1 MTASILERA
10 IGPVRTGLM
19 RSFLFASLCGF
30 ALLGAT
36 TGARADEQ
44 LIDANPGAIVR
55 INVREGDVTIRTWNR
70 PQIAID
76 GDPSLSVEK
85 RSNSAPL
92 AAPIPIP
99 QMEQDTPNGSAAL
112 PLETFVAAPIPEGPH
127 DVVIVKSGPT
137 TPRGSVT
144 VTIPSDTAFVF
155 ARAANG
161 KLDVSDYR
169 GGTLAAFTRNGRLS
183 LTNVGGTVFAQTFRG
198 PLVVRGSSF
207 DRIRARS
214 LFGNVSFEHCD
225 ARQIETTTVD
235 GSIVY
240 DGGSFAPGLARFES
254 TNGNVAIG
262 ASGNVQYGAHAVGDG
277 HVYTNFNGRSRVDE
291 RGPDTNAFVGEGGPL
306 VTATTQGGN
315 VYLYDG
321 SLRSRT
327 GLPPEWQ
334 PAYATL
340 ERPGERSEEIQPRPD
355 LGPPRYVAPR
365 YVAPHF
371 DAQPRFGIQPPNQ
384 APRYVAPHFPAPS
397 YIGPRRYYAPRR
409 FTPPPHPYRNFRRR

>member
-1 MTASILERA
+1 
-10 IGPVRTGLM
+10 M
-19 RSFLFASLCGF
+19 RSFLFSGLCAL
-30 ALLGAT
+30 ALLGAM
-36 TGARADEQ
+36 GASARADEQ

-55 INVREGDVTIRTWNR
+55 VNVREGDVTIRTWNR

-76 GDPSLSVEK
+76 GDPSLSIEK

-99 QMEQDTPNGSAAL
+99 EMEQDTPNGSAAL
-112 PLETFVAAPIPEGPH
+112 PPETFVAAPIPEGPH
-127 DVVIVKSGPT
+127 DVVIVKSAAN
-137 TPRGSVT
+137 TPRGPVT

-155 ARAANG
+155 ARAGSG

-214 LFGNVSFEHCD
+214 LFGNVSFERCD

-277 HVYTNFNGRSRVDE
+277 HVYTNFNGRSRVDQ
-291 RGPDTNAFVGEGGPL
+291 RGPDTDAFVGDGGPL

-340 ERPGERSEEIQPRPD
+340 DRPGERTEEVQSRPD
-355 LGPPRYVAPR
+355 LGPPR

-384 APRYVAPHFPAPS
+384 TPRYVAPHFPAPS

-409 FTPPPHPYRNFRRR
+409 FTPPPHPYRTFRRR

>member
-1 MTASILERA
+1 MDTTASILERA
-10 IGPVRTGLM
+10 IGPVPAGLM
-19 RSFLFASLCGF
+19 RSLLFSAICGLAF
-30 ALLGAT
+30 VGAT
-36 TGARADEQ
+36 AAARADEQ
-44 LIDANPGAIVR
+44 VIDASPGAIVR
-55 INVREGDVTIRTWNR
+55 VNLREGDVTVRTWNR
-70 PQIAID
+70 PQIGID

-85 RSNSAPL
+85 RTNAAPL
-92 AAPIPIP
+92 TAPIPIP

-112 PLETFVAAPIPEGPH
+112 PPESFVAAPIPPGPH
-127 DVVIVKSGPT
+127 DVVIVKSSAT
-137 TPRGSVT
+137 TPRAPLT
-144 VTIPSDTAFVF
+144 VMVPNDAAFVY
-155 ARAANG
+155 ARAGSG

-169 GGTLAAFTRNGRLS
+169 GGTLVAVTRNGRLS

-198 PLVVRGSSF
+198 ALVVRGSSF

-225 ARQIETTTVD
+225 ARQIETTTAD

-262 ASGNVQYGAHAVGDG
+262 ASGSVQYGAHAVGDG
-277 HVYTNFNGRSRVDE
+277 HVYTNFNGRSRVDQ
-291 RGPDTNAFVGEGGPL
+291 RGTDTNAYVGDGGPL

-334 PAYATL
+334 PAYETL
-340 ERPGERSEEIQPRPD
+340 ERPGVRTDEVPARPD
-355 LGPPRYVAPR
+355 TAAPR

-371 DAQPRFGIQPPNQ
+371 DAQPRFGVQPAFQP
-384 APRYVAPHFPAPS
+384 PRYVAPHFPAPS

-409 FTPPPHPYRNFRRR
+409 FTPPPRPYRPFRRK

>member
-1 MTASILERA
+1 M
-10 IGPVRTGLM
+10 
-19 RSFLFASLCGF
+19 
-30 ALLGAT
+30 
-36 TGARADEQ
+36 
-44 LIDANPGAIVR
+44 
-55 INVREGDVTIRTWNR
+55 REGDVTIRTWNR

-76 GDPSLSVEK
+76 GDPSLSIEK

-99 QMEQDTPNGSAAL
+99 QMEGDTPNGSAAL
-112 PLETFVAAPIPEGPH
+112 PPETFVAAPIPEGPH
-127 DVVIVKSGPT
+127 DVVIVKSAAN
-137 TPRGSVT
+137 TPRGPVT

-155 ARAANG
+155 ARAGSG

-198 PLVVRGSSF
+198 PLVVRESSF

-214 LFGNVSFEHCD
+214 LFGNVSFERCD

-277 HVYTNFNGRSRVDE
+277 HVYTNFNARSRVDQ
-291 RGPDTNAFVGEGGPL
+291 RGTDTNAFVGEGGPL

-340 ERPGERSEEIQPRPD
+340 DRPGERAEEVQSRPD
-355 LGPPRYVAPR
+355 LGPPR

-371 DAQPRFGIQPPNQ
+371 DAQPRFGVQAPNQ

-409 FTPPPHPYRNFRRR
+409 FTPPPHPFRTFRRR

>member
-19 RSFLFASLCGF
+19 RSFLFAALCGL

-36 TGARADEQ
+36 TGARADVQ
-44 LIDANPGAIVR
+44 TIDANPGAIVR
-55 INVREGDVTIRTWNR
+55 VNVREGDVTIRTWNR

-76 GDPSLSVEK
+76 GDPSLSIEK

-99 QMEQDTPNGSAAL
+99 QMEGDTPNGSAAL
-112 PLETFVAAPIPEGPH
+112 PPETFVAAPIPEGPH
-127 DVVIVKSGPT
+127 DVVIVKSAAN
-137 TPRGSVT
+137 TPRGPVT

-155 ARAANG
+155 ARAGSG

-198 PLVVRGSSF
+198 PLVVRESSF

-214 LFGNVSFEHCD
+214 LFGNVSFERCD

-277 HVYTNFNGRSRVDE
+277 HVYTNFNGRSRVDQ
-291 RGPDTNAFVGEGGPL
+291 RGTDTNAFVGEGGPL

-340 ERPGERSEEIQPRPD
+340 DRPGERAEEVQSRPD
-355 LGPPRYVAPR
+355 VGPPR

-371 DAQPRFGIQPPNQ
+371 DAQPRFDAQPQYQ

-397 YIGPRRYYAPRR
+397 YIGPRRYYGPRR
-409 FTPPPHPYRNFRRR
+409 FAPPPRPYRTFRHK

>member
-19 RSFLFASLCGF
+19 RSSLFTALCGL

-36 TGARADEQ
+36 TGARADVQ
-44 LIDANPGAIVR
+44 TIDANPGAIVR
-55 INVREGDVTIRTWNR
+55 VNVREGDVTIRTWNR

-76 GDPSLSVEK
+76 GDPSLSIEK

-99 QMEQDTPNGSAAL
+99 QMEGDTPNGSAAL
-112 PLETFVAAPIPEGPH
+112 PPETFVAAPIPEGPH
-127 DVVIVKSGPT
+127 DVVIVKSAAN
-137 TPRGSVT
+137 TPRGPVT

-155 ARAANG
+155 ARAGSG

-198 PLVVRGSSF
+198 PLVVRESSF

-214 LFGNVSFEHCD
+214 LFGNVSFERCD

-277 HVYTNFNGRSRVDE
+277 HVYTNFNGRSRVDQ
-291 RGPDTNAFVGEGGPL
+291 RGTDTNAFVGEGGPL

-340 ERPGERSEEIQPRPD
+340 DRPGERAEDVQSRPD
-355 LGPPRYVAPR
+355 LGPPR

-371 DAQPRFGIQPPNQ
+371 DAQPRFGVQAPNQ

-409 FTPPPHPYRNFRRR
+409 FTPPPHPFRTFRRR